1 MSNKKYKQTELNL
14 FFKAEGNQRKTLKR
28 KHSPEIE
35 EMSGKGSKVHDS
47 GESKRPEV
55 NSAANA
61 QPQNNDA
68 IEKACNQHS
77 KGDSTCSLTGETKTD
92 RNSSNKK
99 TEVDETSEANN
110 DDSYSKKKD
119 KNSSENNGVSSEA
132 DNNIVKTTNDN
143 EKSLK
148 EDDISINLS
157 KKDENSLNVE
167 NDSSGSKNEHGGS
180 SKGYDDNFNTIA
192 KNVSKADS
200 DTNTTNEKSYL
211 QSSSSSKS
219 TPVVQERTDDKRN
232 ASKDD
237 KQYCQEQMQRKSDS
251 VNPKDIEDGVNSK
264 GAYLKPLEPSENH
277 IVLFDCQESWEP
289 TSIPK
294 PYPSNL
300 NPSENR
306 YRPDS
311 SQVIMPYFFN
321 PEYKHNKYEKSSSQS
336 RWERIQCALKKNI
349 AGVFEL
355 ESAIKSYNVHFKHR
369 WNFDTLYDFFENLD
383 QHEKDIFFQ
392 KTLPEMCNLAL
403 RLSDICTKPLPILK
417 QNKSMKVTMSQ
428 QQAASLLANAFFCT
442 FPTRNVNTKSV
453 SLPDINFNNLY
464 SGGPG
469 KERKIEKL
477 KCLLNYFER
486 VTKKMPTGTLTFS
499 RQYERDNPDWK
510 SLENKFTNMTV
521 DAEGSIED
529 VGTEMLQADFANK
542 LVGGGVLGRGLV
554 QEEIRFI
561 ICPEMIVSRLF
572 TETLLDNEVLI
583 MTGCERFCKY
593 TGYSD
598 TFKFA
603 GNYIDQTSWDSW
615 GRRMIDVVA
624 MDALVVRGNP
634 RDQFKLYPLKRELNK
649 AYCAFHDDYRN
660 SELYQ
665 NAGYHPSPVCTGNW
679 GCGAFKGDKHLK
691 AVIQMMAASY
701 AGREIYYCTFG
712 DAEFTRDL
720 QLLHIML
727 RKYNIKISKMM
738 MWISEYEE
746 SHSRQTLFEFIF
758 KKTGRHVTKSTDSQ
772 STTNSGD
779 EN

>member
-1 MSNKKYKQTELNL
+1 
-14 FFKAEGNQRKTLKR
+14 
-28 KHSPEIE
+28 
-35 EMSGKGSKVHDS
+35 
-47 GESKRPEV
+47 
-55 NSAANA
+55 
-61 QPQNNDA
+61 
-68 IEKACNQHS
+68 
-77 KGDSTCSLTGETKTD
+77 
-92 RNSSNKK
+92 
-99 TEVDETSEANN
+99 
-110 DDSYSKKKD
+110 
-119 KNSSENNGVSSEA
+119 
-132 DNNIVKTTNDN
+132 
-143 EKSLK
+143 
-148 EDDISINLS
+148 
-157 KKDENSLNVE
+157 
-167 NDSSGSKNEHGGS
+167 
-180 SKGYDDNFNTIA
+180 
-192 KNVSKADS
+192 
-200 DTNTTNEKSYL
+200 
-211 QSSSSSKS
+211 
-219 TPVVQERTDDKRN
+219 
-232 ASKDD
+232 
-237 KQYCQEQMQRKSDS
+237 
-251 VNPKDIEDGVNSK
+251 DIEDGVNSK

-383 QHEKDIFFQ
+383 QHEKDFFFQ

-720 QLLHIML
+720 QLLHAML
-727 RKYNIKISKMM
+727 HKYNIKISK
-738 MWISEYEE
+738 
-746 SHSRQTLFEFIF
+746 
-758 KKTGRHVTKSTDSQ
+758 
-772 STTNSGD
+772 
-779 EN
+779 